1 MNLVSVAIYI
11 LAVLSVV
18 MVWRGMWGLLDEY
31 LWPKNPKRSYAA
43 SLLIGLVMLGIILTL
58 ITRLPS

>member
-1 MNLVSVAIYI
+1 MIIGSVIIYL

-31 LWPKNPKRSYAA
+31 LWPKNPRRSYLA
-43 SLLIGLVMLGIILTL
+43 SLLIGLVMLAIILSL
-58 ITRLPS
+58 IPRLPS